1 MLRAGKYIAVLG
13 LCLAAVSAAA
23 GALAARQYGSQAYQA
38 SAVAAT
44 LVWVV
49 GSLALAIVG
58 VPRTGAGRL
67 NASLLAMLIRMTVPM
82 AVVLYL
88 TRTNHPLMAFGL
100 GGLVVVHYLAGL
112 AIETYLCVRI
122 VAGAETN
129 RPSSAAITSTD
140 TGVAGVVT

>member
-1 MLRAGKYIAVLG
+1 MVRAGKYIAVLG

-23 GALAARQYGSQAYQA
+23 GALAARQYGTQAYQA

-44 LVWVV
+44 LVWIV

-58 VPRTGAGRL
+58 IPRTGAGRL
-67 NASLLAMLIRMTVPM
+67 NAALLAMLIRMTVPM
-82 AVVLYL
+82 AIVLYL

-122 VAGAETN
+122 VAGAESN
-129 RPSSAAITSTD
+129 GPITGANHS
-140 TGVAGVVT
+140 VTT